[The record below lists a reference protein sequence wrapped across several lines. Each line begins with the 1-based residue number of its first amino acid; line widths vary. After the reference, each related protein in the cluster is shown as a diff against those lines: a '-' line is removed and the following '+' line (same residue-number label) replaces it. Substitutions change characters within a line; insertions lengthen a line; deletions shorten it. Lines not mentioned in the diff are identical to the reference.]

1 MSGVIYYRGLT
12 GEQMLGEEAHGDESG
27 PGQLRT
33 RTGRP
38 PARLKIISGE
48 ASPRHVHQEPGLSQY

>member
-1 MSGVIYYRGLT
+1 
-12 GEQMLGEEAHGDESG
+12 MLGEEAHGDESG

-48 ASPRHVHQEPGLSQY
+48 ASPRHVHQERGLSQY